1 MSKKPEGP
9 IFIDHANA
17 LLNQMAISDL
27 VKLTNIL
34 LNRLTERELAE
45 VFYDLGYEIE
55 ISLKRKE
62 RIGRVTAVKG

>member
-9 IFIDHANA
+9 IFIDHSNA
-17 LLNQMAISDL
+17 LLNQMALSDL

-34 LNRLTERELAE
+34 LNRLTERDLAE

-55 ISLKRKE
+55 LSFQRKE
-62 RIGRVTAVKG
+62 NG

>member
-34 LNRLTERELAE
+34 LNRLTERDLAE

-55 ISLKRKE
+55 ISFQRKE
-62 RIGRVTAVKG
+62 NG